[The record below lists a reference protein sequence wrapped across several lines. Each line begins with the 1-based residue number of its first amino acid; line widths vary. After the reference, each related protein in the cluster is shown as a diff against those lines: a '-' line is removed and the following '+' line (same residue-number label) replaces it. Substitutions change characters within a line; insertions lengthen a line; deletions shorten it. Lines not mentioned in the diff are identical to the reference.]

1 MSNTSLRQQ
10 AYDWIK
16 KQIITLELQPGS
28 ALSEI
33 EISRELGLGRT
44 PVREAIQR
52 LKGDDLIVVLPRK
65 GTFVS
70 NINLGDFEK
79 LIDAR
84 LMLEC
89 HVVKAL
95 AAPEGHFDL
104 KKVEQL
110 RHLFDSVPEL
120 AEKRDIDALLSIDR
134 KFHQELVA
142 LLDNPYLM
150 MIADRVYDLVTRTW
164 HLSFNKRTRD
174 DLLKTAQDHIDIID
188 AIVRGDVQGGED
200 AVRKHIFNFRNKV
213 YSQY

>member
-1 MSNTSLRQQ
+1 M
-10 AYDWIK
+10 
-16 KQIITLELQPGS
+16 
-28 ALSEI
+28 
-33 EISRELGLGRT
+33 
-44 PVREAIQR
+44 
-52 LKGDDLIVVLPRK
+52 
-65 GTFVS
+65 
-70 NINLGDFEK
+70 
-79 LIDAR
+79 
-84 LMLEC
+84 
-89 HVVKAL
+89 
-95 AAPEGHFDL
+95 
-104 KKVEQL
+104 EQL